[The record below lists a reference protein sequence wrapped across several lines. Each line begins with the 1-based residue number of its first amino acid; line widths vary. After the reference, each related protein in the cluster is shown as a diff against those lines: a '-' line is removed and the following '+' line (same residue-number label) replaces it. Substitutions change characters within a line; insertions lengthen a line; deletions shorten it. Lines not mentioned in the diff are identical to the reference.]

1 MFIGR
6 LLPRCAQKEVP
17 HCLIVL
23 VDRVKLAKTIIGFT
37 PSIFFS
43 RLACLAVAPKFILPT
58 FVPKRIESNS
68 ADPMINPNL
77 YKTMMKTC
85 RKQFFI
91 LLVFLVA
98 AAPSWAQYRLSGT
111 IHGFADETL
120 MLNRFQGDRQL
131 LVDSLKTDALGSFDF
146 ELPDALLPGMLL
158 LRTAHGQSIKLLY
171 NYENIRFVSG
181 GFGDED
187 VVEFIESPEN
197 ELWYDYIFLRNFT
210 EYQQELLKPL
220 LVQYPRDTDFYTQLT
235 DEFNRLQRVF
245 FEETEALISEK
256 PHSLVARYI
265 RADRKPA
272 IDLDMSFAEQREA
285 LKRDF
290 FDGTDFEDEA
300 LLRSDILSPKFIDFL
315 GMHQQQGMNM
325 TETQLSFM
333 QAVDRILLESSVN
346 ADMYSFAVQFLVE
359 GFSQMGL
366 SLVTDYIS
374 SLPHLNPGCM
384 EPETIEK
391 LEKAITPYRKTVA
404 GARAPNIQ
412 HADIEGHAF
421 ELDKLSSRRTL
432 LVFWS
437 TTCPYCIELLPQLK
451 EYMRKNPGT
460 ELVSMVL
467 SDDREALDALI
478 RSKQLDWTHIQLS
491 GGWDHSVVDDYL
503 IYATPTMFLLD
514 EEKNILLKPVN
525 FAELNHFDP

>member
-1 MFIGR
+1 M
-6 LLPRCAQKEVP
+6 
-17 HCLIVL
+17 
-23 VDRVKLAKTIIGFT
+23 
-37 PSIFFS
+37 
-43 RLACLAVAPKFILPT
+43 
-58 FVPKRIESNS
+58 N
-68 ADPMINPNL
+68 
-77 YKTMMKTC
+77 
-85 RKQFFI
+85 
-91 LLVFLVA
+91 
-98 AAPSWAQYRLSGT
+98 AAPRKSFYYLLLCLLIASPAWAQYSLSGT
-111 IHGFADETL
+111 IHDYANENL
-120 MLNRFQGDRQL
+120 ILNRIQGDRQL
-131 LVDSLKTDALGSFDF
+131 TIDSLKTDANGAFNF
-146 ELPDALLPGMLL
+146 ALPADLLPGMLL
-158 LRTAHGQSIKLLY
+158 LRTAQGQSIKLIY
-171 NYENIRFVSG
+171 NYQDIRFVSG

-197 ELWYDYIFLRNFT
+197 ELWYDYIFHRNFT

-220 LVQYPRDTDFYTQLT
+220 LVQYPRDTDFYIQIKN
-235 DEFNRLQRVF
+235 EFNRLQRVF
-245 FEETEALISEK
+245 FEETDALISEK

-272 IDLDMSFAEQREA
+272 IDLNMTFVEQRQA

-290 FDGTDFEDEA
+290 FDAVDFEDEA
-300 LLRSDILSPKFIDFL
+300 LLRSDILGPKFIDFL

-346 ADMYSFAVQFLVE
+346 ADIYSFAVQFLVE

-391 LEKAITPYRKTVA
+391 LEKAIAPYRKTVA

-421 ELDKLSSRRTL
+421 ELDKLSSNRTL

-437 TTCPYCIELLPQLK
+437 TSCPYCIDLLPQLK
-451 EYMRKNPGT
+451 EYMRKNPDT
-460 ELVSMVL
+460 ELLSMVL
-467 SDDREALDALI
+467 SDDRAALDELI
-478 RSKQLDWTHIQLS
+478 RSKQLDWIHIQLS
-491 GGWDHSVVDDYL
+491 GGWDHPVVEDYL

-525 FAELNHFDP
+525 FDELNRFDP